1 MLSQDISALPS
12 LSRVARVHV
21 PRRYREGNAREHS
34 SDDYQPLGF
43 AEGAQEKDREREH
56 YFEIEATIREF

>member
-1 MLSQDISALPS
+1 M
-12 LSRVARVHV
+12 SRGDTEKETLENIHQTTINR
-21 PRRYREGNAREHS
+21 
-34 SDDYQPLGF
+34 LGF